1 MPLSY
6 DNTILDHQA
15 EYFFYIAGAPSFW
28 FSINSSYDHEFHLS
42 RRLGMIPY
50 DYECIMVAAKLAE
63 YNKTLGFIIKLTNL
77 NAYLTGHRFCTSN
90 GAVSFEVATSK
101 MDYNAFINGT
111 KPTKSR
117 VRCHFLR
124 IGILSDHSPRR
135 MEMQKYSDGRMIVTP
150 PRLNGLRIT
159 QQSFRYCMEQYK
171 WHYLLEKKKD
181 DGHDDGHEDNNDE
194 SGDDNNEK
202 DDDDAGEKN
211 VNNAP
216 VLVTPRDNS
225 LNNIARTKMASLYPH
240 LSQALGVGE
249 DGFDPMNPSVRKKMC
264 SLLRE
269 LNALLD
275 I

>member
-1 MPLSY
+1 M
-6 DNTILDHQA
+6 
-15 EYFFYIAGAPSFW
+15 IA
-28 FSINSSYDHEFHLS
+28 
-42 RRLGMIPY
+42 Y
-50 DYECIMVAAKLAE
+50 DYECILVAAKFAE
-63 YNKTLGFIIKLTNL
+63 HHKTRGFSIKLSNL
-77 NAYLTGHRFCTSN
+77 NAFLTGHRFCPSN
-90 GAVSFEVATSK
+90 GTVSFEVATSK
-101 MDYNAFINGT
+101 MDCNAFINRT
-111 KPTKSR
+111 KPTKCR
-117 VRCHFLR
+117 EICHFIQ
-124 IGILSDHSPRR
+124 IGIFFDHSPRR
-135 MEMQKYSDGRMIVTP
+135 MEMQKYSDGQMIVTP

-240 LSQALGVGE
+240 LSQALGEGE
-249 DGFDPMNPSVRKKMC
+249 DGFDPMNPSV
-264 SLLRE
+264 
-269 LNALLD
+269 
-275 I
+275 